1 MRLQNVLTTIN
12 YHMKTAVDVPA
23 RGGEGGDDDV
33 GSRAEKT
40 VAQTETNGHVS
51 FAATGVEMQ
60 TTRKSSMNGKTARSS
75 GCRGILLQ

>member
-1 MRLQNVLTTIN
+1 
-12 YHMKTAVDVPA
+12 MKTAVDVPA
-23 RGGEGGDDDV
+23 RGDEACDDDV

-60 TTRKSSMNGKTARSS
+60 TTRKSPTNGTLSARQ
-75 GCRGILLQ
+75 GAERILLQ